1 MARPTK
7 IAGVII
13 IIASTQCERV
23 DMIHNVSLANDSLGL
38 AMLAHVVCSQHP
50 PVSLCDT
57 SMTPE
62 AFGHVDCL

>member
-1 MARPTK
+1 MARSTK

-13 IIASTQCERV
+13 IVASTQRERV
-23 DMIHNVSLANDSLGL
+23 DMIHNVSLANDPFGL

-62 AFGHVDCL
+62 AFCHVDCL